1 MKRFR
6 EYGGVAALARG
17 LALFALL
24 LQFTMPLAGAV
35 AADLSGGRSVPS
47 LSICFAG
54 ANAPEKTIP
63 HACAM
68 PGGCCVLTWTAP
80 DIPLEQTQVRH
91 TAYLTFENRVERP
104 VSASD
109 VANFARGP
117 PRPSV

>member
-1 MKRFR
+1 MRHFR
-6 EYGGVAALARG
+6 GLGGVAALARG

-35 AADLSGGRSVPS
+35 AADLSGGGSVPS

-54 ANAPEKTIP
+54 TSAPEKTIP

-68 PGGCCVLTWTAP
+68 PGGCCVLSWTAP
-80 DIPLEQTQVRH
+80 NIRLEQAPVRH
-91 TAYLTFENRVERP
+91 AAYMAFESRVERP

-109 VANFARGP
+109 VTNFARGP

>member
-1 MKRFR
+1 M
-6 EYGGVAALARG
+6 AALGRG

-35 AADLSGGRSVPS
+35 AADLSGGRSVPA

-54 ANAPEKTIP
+54 TNAPEKTIP

-68 PGGCCVLTWTAP
+68 PGGCCVLSWSAP
-80 DIPLEQTQVRH
+80 DILLEQAPIRH
-91 TAYLTFENRVERP
+91 AAYLAFENRGERP
-104 VSASD
+104 VSAPD
-109 VANFARGP
+109 VTNFARGP